1 MKRIKE
7 IDPNMDNPLN
17 WNNIIV
23 ENKPM
28 KNNENTNKNK
38 GLKNIKS
45 SKNLQIIGMPYESI
59 KLNKPVPFVKTHI
72 INIKNYKDDYHY
84 SNNNINNKISEII
97 VKGSI
102 MIILGL
108 YLKNFGSQ
116 ILQKKMV

>member
-1 MKRIKE
+1 
-7 IDPNMDNPLN
+7 
-17 WNNIIV
+17 
-23 ENKPM
+23 M
-28 KNNENTNKNK
+28 KNNENTKKNK